1 MGITI
6 KLDELVGNELTD
18 KLEEALKAA
27 YSRVRIKAPG
37 MMFTMDYMPQ
47 RLNVS
52 VNEHRII
59 TRVAFG

>member
-1 MGITI
+1 MAIQI

-18 KLEEALKAA
+18 KLEQALRAA

-37 MMFTMDYMPQ
+37 MIFTMDYMPQ
-47 RLNVS
+47 RLNIS
-52 VNEHRII
+52 VNDKRII